1 MCSATSSER
10 LPLIRRL
17 PLPCGLLLLAL
28 LLPAAALSARQDS
41 GKGENIPFKIRHAD
55 QFVQGKDSTGARLY
69 VLLGNVLIVR
79 EAASISCDSL
89 TYFPDNGFFHCI
101 GSVHVADSVRALSS
115 DTLFYYPDRA
125 YYRAAGGMRWSS
137 GKLRGSGNQGEY
149 WRGSDLFRVT
159 GEAFAADSAR
169 ELHSETMEY
178 ESATGVLR
186 AQGDVRFSERESGST
201 GVAASARYSSGEK
214 LLVLRGRPV
223 LTYYEDEDSLRQDP
237 FSLTGDVVTSFGR
250 DSLTATGRVR
260 LRRDSLSVTS
270 DSLFHNLATDRSYF
284 RGGPPRV
291 EHPEYRLSAEALDI
305 LSRERHLE
313 LIEAGGGGRGEFSSG
328 GDPAERGLGREHG
341 SWIEGDTLRLF
352 FSRNAMDSIY
362 AAGSARSFYRE
373 NELSGV
379 NYVQGGII
387 LLVFEDNLLEVVEVR
402 DGGRGVYVPPD
413 TGGVM
418 TVIPDSS
425 GFLSPPDSV
434 FQR

>member
-10 LPLIRRL
+10 LPLTRHL
-17 PLPCGLLLLAL
+17 LLQGLLFAL
-28 LLPAAALSARQDS
+28 LLPAATPSARQDS
-41 GKGENIPFKIRHAD
+41 GQSVPFKIRHAD
-55 QFVQGKDSTGARLY
+55 QFVQSKDSTGARLY

-79 EAASISCDSL
+79 EATSISCDSL

-101 GSVHVADSVRALSS
+101 GSVHVADSVRSLSS
-115 DTLFYYPDRA
+115 DTLFYYLDRA
-125 YYRAAGGMRWSS
+125 YYRAAGDMRWSS
-137 GKLRGSGNQGEY
+137 GKLWGSGNQGEY
-149 WRGSDLFRVT
+149 WRGSALFRVT

-186 AQGDVRFSERESGST
+186 AQGDVRFSESESGST
-201 GVAASARYSSGEK
+201 GAAASARYSSGDK

-237 FSLTGDVVTSFGR
+237 FSLTGDVATSFGR

-260 LRRDSLSVTS
+260 LWRDSLSVTS

-291 EHPEYRLSAEALDI
+291 EHPEYRLSAERLDI
-305 LSRERHLE
+305 SSRERHLE
-313 LIEAGGGGRGEFSSG
+313 LIEAEVGGRGEFSTG
-328 GDPAERGLGREHG
+328 GDSAEQRGLRREHG

-413 TGGVM
+413 TGGVI

-434 FQR
+434 FPR